1 MKDVPSLPLPEN
13 KKLIGLVMAAIAATT
28 AIAYYGISQS
38 GLLTPS
44 SPEPV
49 LTTPPAKKVTALG
62 RLRNN
67 QLGGSRSFGWRS
79 PRSIISYRRRHC

>member
-62 RLRNN
+62 RLE
-67 QLGGSRSFGWRS
+67 
-79 PRSIISYRRRHC
+79 PEA